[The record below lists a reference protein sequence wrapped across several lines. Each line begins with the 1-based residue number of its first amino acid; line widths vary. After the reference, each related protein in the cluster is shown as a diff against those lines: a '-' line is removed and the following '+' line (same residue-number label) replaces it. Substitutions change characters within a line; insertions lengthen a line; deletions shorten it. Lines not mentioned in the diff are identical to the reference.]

1 MLDSFTAWSLASN
14 GVQLVQFGCTL
25 AAKAQEVHLSNPG
38 TSEETLEMETVTPRL
53 LGTVHG
59 IDNHLVFN
67 GAFYFSRVDF
77 KVISTFTGDCRRLLM
92 VAEDSLGRLDAM
104 KTHQPSSIWAG
115 VRQELNIMWTKDEVE
130 ALMKR
135 VHIRA

>member
-1 MLDSFTAWSLASN
+1 M
-14 GVQLVQFGCTL
+14 G
-25 AAKAQEVHLSNPG
+25 P
-38 TSEETLEMETVTPRL
+38 
-53 LGTVHG
+53 
-59 IDNHLVFN
+59 
-67 GAFYFSRVDF
+67 
-77 KVISTFTGDCRRLLM
+77 STFPDSVSESSRRCYWKLQTLCKM